1 MAAVAVASEMAAVAV
16 AAVAVA
22 HEDQPEAKDPWTASQ
37 PFLER
42 GRRVASGRRPKAVR

>member
-1 MAAVAVASEMAAVAV
+1 MAAEKAEKAEMAEMAAVAV
-16 AAVAVA
+16 SQ
-22 HEDQPEAKDPWTASQ
+22 EDQPEATDPWTASQ